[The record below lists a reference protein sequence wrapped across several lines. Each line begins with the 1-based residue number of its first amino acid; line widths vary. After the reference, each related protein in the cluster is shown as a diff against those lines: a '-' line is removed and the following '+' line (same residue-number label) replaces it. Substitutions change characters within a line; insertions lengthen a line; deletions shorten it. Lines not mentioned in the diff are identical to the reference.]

1 MPTRSQSSSSVSSP
15 SRAGSVSDATTPR
28 LLTMTVMLSQSAAWL
43 KHSSTTT
50 FVRRGARA
58 RPPAPSTRSSPIDLV
73 VGLIDELRTRNPNL
87 DTNRIDDVV
96 LGVVSPVADQGGDI
110 AKTAALAAGL
120 PETTAGVQLNRFC
133 ASGLEAVN
141 QAASRVRGGFE
152 DLILAGGV
160 ESMSRVPMG
169 SDGGAW
175 ASDPATALK
184 TGFVPQGIGADLIA
198 TLEGWSRD
206 DVDAYAAESNHRAAK
221 AWANGY
227 FASSVIPVKDLN
239 GVTILDHDELI
250 RPDTTPEGLAG
261 LKPSFAQIGAD
272 AGFDDVALEKYHW
285 VEKIN
290 HVHHAGN
297 SSGIVDGSALVAIGN
312 EQVGTDL
319 GLTPRARI
327 ISAAV
332 SGADPTIMLTGPA
345 PAARKALAK
354 AGPRGRRHRPVRD
367 QRGVRRRRDAVHARH
382 GHHRRDHQ
390 RQRRRDR
397 DGPPARRDRRDDPR
411 HPHRRARAARPAPR
425 PRHALRRRRHGHRH
439 HRRARLSAVNQE
451 LLNT

>member
-1 MPTRSQSSSSVSSP
+1 MASSP
-15 SRAGSVSDATTPR
+15 AQEAFVYDHLRTPRGKGKAAGSLHEVKP
-28 LLTMTVMLSQSAAWL
+28 V
-43 KHSSTTT
+43 
-50 FVRRGARA
+50 
-58 RPPAPSTRSSPIDLV
+58 DLV
-73 VGLIDELRTRNPNL
+73 TGLIGELERRNPSL
-87 DTNRIDDVV
+87 DTARIDDVV
-96 LGVVSPVADQGGDI
+96 LGVVSPLGDQGGDI
-110 AKTAALAAGL
+110 AKTAALRAGL

-175 ASDPATALK
+175 AMDPATALA

-198 TLEGWSRD
+198 TVEGWNRG
-206 DVDAYAAESNHRAAK
+206 DVDAYAAESHHRAAK

-227 FASSVIPVKDLN
+227 FANSVIPVKDLN
-239 GVTILDHDELI
+239 GVTVLDHDETV
-250 RPDTTPEGLAG
+250 RPDTSPEGLAG
-261 LKPSFAQIGAD
+261 LKPSFASMGAD

-285 VEKIN
+285 IEKID

-297 SSGIVDGSALVAIGN
+297 SSGIVDGSALMLIGS

-354 AGPRGRRHRPVRD
+354 AGLEVDDIDLFEINEAFAAVAMRFMRD
-367 QRGVRRRRDAVHARH
+367 LGISHEITNVNGGAIAMGHPLGATGAMILGTLVDELQRRD
-382 GHHRRDHQ
+382 
-390 RQRRRDR
+390 
-397 DGPPARRDRRDDPR
+397 
-411 HPHRRARAARPAPR
+411 
-425 PRHALRRRRHGHRH
+425 LRRGL
-439 HRRARLSAVNQE
+439 ATLCVGGGMGIATIVE
-451 LLNT
+451 LV